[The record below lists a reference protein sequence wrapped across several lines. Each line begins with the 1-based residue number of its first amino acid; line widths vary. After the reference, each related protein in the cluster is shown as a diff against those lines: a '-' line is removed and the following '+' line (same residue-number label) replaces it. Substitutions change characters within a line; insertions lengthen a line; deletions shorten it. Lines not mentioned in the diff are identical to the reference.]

1 MDWFW
6 TAGRYTCEV
15 YDPSKRRRD
24 VAKRYSSYLAI
35 NVTNLRTA
43 HLVSPK
49 VTRPKW
55 TAQIRYDWMCS
66 LNPGTSRSLDPLYKG
81 SLSISFFSRYFLHL
95 EFRRI
100 LFQLRYFPT
109 LGGSTEIQKFSRAFI
124 LRKVSRKFHIRIR
137 STLQDFSVHL
147 CATTNSEENDRFHQN
162 EAKCSFPT
170 LCVSRSKRG

>member
-1 MDWFW
+1 M
-6 TAGRYTCEV
+6 AGRYTCEV

-24 VAKRYSSYLAI
+24 VAKRYSSYLAT
-35 NVTNLRTA
+35 NATNLRTA

-55 TAQIRYDWMCS
+55 TAQIRYDWMRS
-66 LNPGTSRSLDPLYKG
+66 LNPGTSRSWDPLYKG

-95 EFRRI
+95 EFIRI
-100 LFQLRYFPT
+100 SFQLRYFPT
-109 LGGSTEIQKFSRAFI
+109 LGGSTEIPKFSRAFI

-147 CATTNSEENDRFHQN
+147 CATTIWRRTTVFIKTKLSVL
-162 EAKCSFPT
+162 FPI
-170 LCVSRSKRG
+170 LCVSRS